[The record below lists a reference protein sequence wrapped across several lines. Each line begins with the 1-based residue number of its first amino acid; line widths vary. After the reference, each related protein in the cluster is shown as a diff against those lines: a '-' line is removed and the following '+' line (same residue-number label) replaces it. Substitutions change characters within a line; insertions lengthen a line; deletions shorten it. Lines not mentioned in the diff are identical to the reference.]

1 MNMPKSALKTVNI
14 RYFASFEEQAKTKN
28 ETITTE
34 LNTYR
39 ELYHFLMNKYNFN
52 LTDNLIKIAVND
64 EFSDLDYPIEDQV
77 SLVFIPPVAGG

>member
-1 MNMPKSALKTVNI
+1 MQKSALKTVNI
-14 RYFASFEEQAKTKN
+14 RYFASFEEQAQTNN

-39 ELYHFLMNKYNFN
+39 ELYHFLVTKYHFT
-52 LTDNLIKIAVND
+52 LPENLIKIAVND
-64 EFSDLDYPIEDQV
+64 EFSDLDHPIEDQV